1 MGESAIVEE
10 VKSTNSIYNGEYCRV
25 HIRVRSETVMGQ
37 TIAVSGSTYQL
48 GYFDREKVVQ
58 LVTSPESYP
67 VWYTLNPIV
76 LPKNQLVHYKFCIM
90 EGGSMRAFENS
101 APRTFM
107 PDESDTVI
115 EGVFNPGNLAGSGA
129 DSEMNLLAEINALT
143 KKTNVDADESDRTLA
158 KELAGKRMIIV
169 CYHLPIVVKRTAG
182 QLLRLL
188 SQTLQT
194 LQLLVIEQI
203 SANSLF
209 SLLSRALQTLQLLV
223 ME

>member
-1 MGESAIVEE
+1 MGEVAVIEDEKSA
-10 VKSTNSIYNGEYCRV
+10 NSIYNGEYCRV
-25 HIRVRSETVMGQ
+25 HFRVRSETVMGQ
-37 TIAVSGSTYQL
+37 TVAVSGSTYQL

-115 EGVFNPGNLAGSGA
+115 EGVFNPGNLVGSGA
-129 DSEMNLLAEINALT
+129 DSEMNLLAEISALT
-143 KKTNVDADESDRTLA
+143 KKTNVDADESDRILA

-182 QLLRLL
+182 QHPCSLFLTLLTRK
-188 SQTLQT
+188 
-194 LQLLVIEQI
+194 LLVIK
-203 SANSLF
+203 
-209 SLLSRALQTLQLLV
+209 
-223 ME
+223 

>member
-1 MGESAIVEE
+1 MKNPNTNSEMAMIEG
-10 VKSTNSIYNGEYCRV
+10 KSTGSIYNGEYCRV

-37 TIAVSGSTYQL
+37 TVAVSGSTYQL

-76 LPKNQLVHYKFCIM
+76 LPKHQLVHYKFCIM

-107 PDESDTVI
+107 PDVSDTVI
-115 EGVFNPGNLAGSGA
+115 EGTFNPTNLVGSGA
-129 DSEMNLLAEINALT
+129 DSEMNLLAEISALT
-143 KKTNVDADESDRTLA
+143 KKTNVDREESDKLLA

-169 CYHLPIVVKRTAG
+169 CYHLPIVVKRTTG
-182 QLLRLL
+182 EPRSEHCVLLCLILL
-188 SQTLQT
+188 WHLVWN
-194 LQLLVIEQI
+194 LLPAIIGEP
-203 SANSLF
+203 SS
-209 SLLSRALQTLQLLV
+209 S
-223 ME
+223 

>member
-1 MGESAIVEE
+1 MKNPNTNSEIVMTEE
-10 VKSTNSIYNGEYCRV
+10 KSTGSIYNGEYCRV

-37 TIAVSGSTYQL
+37 TVAVSGSTYQL

-67 VWYTLNPIV
+67 VWYTLHPIV
-76 LPKNQLVHYKFCIM
+76 LPKHQLVHYKFCIM

-107 PDESDTVI
+107 PDISDTVI
-115 EGVFNPGNLAGSGA
+115 EGTFNPTNLVGSGA

-143 KKTNVDADESDRTLA
+143 KKTNVDREESDKLLA

-169 CYHLPIVVKRTAG
+169 CYHLPIVVKRTTG
-182 QLLRLL
+182 EQHSEHFVLFCLTLPPPHVWIYFVQL
-188 SQTLQT
+188 
-194 LQLLVIEQI
+194 
-203 SANSLF
+203 NFF
-209 SLLSRALQTLQLLV
+209 S
-223 ME
+223 